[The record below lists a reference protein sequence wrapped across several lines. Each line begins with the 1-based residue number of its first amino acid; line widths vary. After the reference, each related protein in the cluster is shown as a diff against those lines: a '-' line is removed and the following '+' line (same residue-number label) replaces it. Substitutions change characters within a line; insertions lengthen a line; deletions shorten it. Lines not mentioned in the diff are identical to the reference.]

1 MKTPEIE
8 HDYEDSTVLPFLA
21 LKSSEIIAEVS
32 GLEIPQIIVEND
44 TTSISIQSDNM
55 SKKEVQI
62 QDDKVCISDESLH
75 QNNNNNRLQVK
86 GSRYRFS
93 WM

>member
-8 HDYEDSTVLPFLA
+8 SDIEESTVLPFLA

-44 TTSISIQSDNM
+44 TSSVSIQSDNI
-55 SKKEVQI
+55 SKKEVVI
-62 QDDKVCISDESLH
+62 QDDKVYISEESLH
-75 QNNNNNRLQVK
+75 QTNNRLQVK
-86 GSRYRFS
+86 GSR
-93 WM
+93 